1 MIGSTIDIIIS
12 VLLIIGGIVIG
23 VIFFWLSQDGKDSR
37 AGTQLEANSKK
48 SNASNVPQ
56 KVDYPRED
64 VQKFME
70 FDKIEDD
77 MIIQEKGNRFVM
89 AIKCQGINYD
99 LMSENEMLAVEE
111 GFSNFLNTLKYPIQL
126 YVQARSLNLEESINT
141 YKDRIMSLR
150 DEYIRT
156 ENSTGAAKRSGNL
169 TSQQRQALD
178 FELKKKRVLLEYGT
192 DIVNYV
198 EKMSLNRNI
207 LQRKYYIV
215 VSYHTS
221 ELGMA
226 TNFTKEEAHDLAY
239 SELYTR
245 CRSIAGALAPCG
257 VQTSIM
263 NSMELAEMLYVA
275 YNRDESDIYNI
286 RKAVD
291 NGFYRLYST
300 AQDVLEKKQ
309 IAIDNAVKEKA
320 IEEAETALKNAMN
333 RLKDKNGLT
342 YEEQQEDSAKA
353 QAMQLIIENSDQFDQ
368 DVVDD
373 ALIDLNSQM
382 HVPVMDEDEV
392 NVLSERETS
401 TVDQVVN
408 SINSST
414 EEKSKVDN
422 VNVGNTENT
431 KYHNDDAVKETVIL
445 GDDKISTKQKDAI
458 SDIDGL
464 VNNSSN
470 NDDSLV

>member
-1 MIGSTIDIIIS
+1 MIFTDPVNLLFTVLIMLLCLGLGMIAVLIFQSGKTGSNVD
-12 VLLIIGGIVIG
+12 
-23 VIFFWLSQDGKDSR
+23 
-37 AGTQLEANSKK
+37 ANNKK
-48 SNASNVPQ
+48 AESSSNAPK
-56 KVDYPRED
+56 KVEYPKED

-77 MIIQEKGNRFVM
+77 MIIQDKGNRFVM

-141 YKDRIMSLR
+141 YKNRIDELR
-150 DEYIRT
+150 DDYIRT
-156 ENSTGAAKRSGNL
+156 ENQNGLAKRSGNL
-169 TSQQRQALD
+169 TNQQKDQLD
-178 FELKKKRVLLEYGT
+178 FELKKKRVLLEYGA

-198 EKMSLNRNI
+198 EKMSTNRNI

-221 ELGMA
+221 ELGLA

-263 NSMELAEMLYVA
+263 NSIELAEMLYIA
-275 YNRDESDIYNI
+275 YNRDESDVYNI
-286 RKAVD
+286 RKALD

-300 AQDVLEKKQ
+300 AQDILEKKQ
-309 IAIDNAVKEKA
+309 IAIDNEVKEKA
-320 IEEAETALKNAMN
+320 IAEAEKALQNAMD

-373 ALIDLNSQM
+373 ALISLNSEM
-382 HVPVMDEDEV
+382 HVPVLNDREVDALTETTNNIEEEKANAPIDDVMNAISTPEEEPTVNLNTASEEINAESSIEDIISGTSSVSNPDEDS
-392 NVLSERETS
+392 LS
-401 TVDQVVN
+401 
-408 SINSST
+408 
-414 EEKSKVDN
+414 
-422 VNVGNTENT
+422 
-431 KYHNDDAVKETVIL
+431 
-445 GDDKISTKQKDAI
+445 
-458 SDIDGL
+458 
-464 VNNSSN
+464 
-470 NDDSLV
+470 

>member
-12 VLLIIGGIVIG
+12 ILLIIGGIVIG
-23 VIFFWLSQDGKDSR
+23 VIFFWLYQDGKDSR

-99 LMSENEMLAVEE
+99 LTSENEMLAVEE

-431 KYHNDDAVKETVIL
+431 KYHNDDTVKGTVIL

>member
-1 MIGSTIDIIIS
+1 MIGSSFDLFITILIIIFAAS
-12 VLLIIGGIVIG
+12 LGAIG
-23 VIFFWLSQDGKDSR
+23 VWIFKEGNSNEK
-37 AGTQLEANSKK
+37 LEANSKK
-48 SNASNVPQ
+48 EAKAANSQQ
-56 KVDYPRED
+56 KIDYPKED

-126 YVQARSLNLEESINT
+126 YVQARSLNLEESINA
-141 YKDRIMSLR
+141 YKDRIDTLR
-150 DEYIRT
+150 EDYIRT
-156 ENSTGAAKRSGNL
+156 ENSNGVAKRSGNL
-169 TSQQRQALD
+169 SLQEKDALD
-178 FELKKKRVLLEYGT
+178 FELKKKRILLEYGA

-198 EKMSLNRNI
+198 EKMSMNRNI

-263 NSMELAEMLYVA
+263 NSMELAEMLYIA
-275 YNRDESDIYNI
+275 YNRDESDVYNI
-286 RKAVD
+286 RKALD

-320 IEEAETALKNAMN
+320 IAEAEKALQAAMN
-333 RLKDKNGLT
+333 KLKDKNGLT

-368 DVVDD
+368 NVVDD
-373 ALIDLNSQM
+373 ALINLNSEM
-382 HVPVMDEDEV
+382 HIPVLD
-392 NVLSERETS
+392 EREIEALS
-401 TVDQVVN
+401 ANKENSAVQNVVN
-408 SINSST
+408 SINSSSDI
-414 EEKSKVDN
+414 EDVPN
-422 VNVGNTENT
+422 VSS
-431 KYHNDDAVKETVIL
+431 DDDD
-445 GDDKISTKQKDAI
+445 DDKLI
-458 SDIDGL
+458 
-464 VNNSSN
+464 
-470 NDDSLV
+470 

>member
-1 MIGSTIDIIIS
+1 MIGDPIT
-12 VLLIIGGIVIG
+12 IVIYVLIAILAACIGAIG
-23 VIFFWLSQDGKDSR
+23 VFIYQEGNVSN
-37 AGTQLEANSKK
+37 QLEANSKK
-48 SNASNVPQ
+48 SEASAT
-56 KVDYPRED
+56 KAKIDYPKED
-64 VQKFME
+64 VQGFME

-77 MIIQEKGNRFVM
+77 MIIQEKGNRFIM
-89 AIKCQGINYD
+89 ALKCQGINYD

-126 YVQARSLNLEESINT
+126 YVQARSLNLEESINKYRERLDGLKEDYT
-141 YKDRIMSLR
+141 
-150 DEYIRT
+150 RT
-156 ENSTGAAKRSGNL
+156 ESQNGMAKRAGTLS
-169 TSQQRQALD
+169 RQEKDALD
-178 FELKKKRVLLEYGT
+178 FELKKKRILLEYGA

-198 EKMSLNRNI
+198 EKMSVNRNI

-226 TNFTKEEAHDLAY
+226 TNFSKEDAHDLAY

-286 RKAVD
+286 RKALD

-309 IAIDNAVKEKA
+309 IAIDNKVKEQA
-320 IEEAETALKNAMN
+320 IEAAEKALQSAMN

-342 YEEQQEDSAKA
+342 YEEQQEDSTKA
-353 QAMQLIIENSDQFDQ
+353 QAMQLIIDNSDQFEQ
-368 DVVDD
+368 SVVDN

-382 HVPVMDEDEV
+382 HVPVLDSDEV
-392 NVLSERETS
+392 EALSTPPSVVTE
-401 TVDQVVN
+401 VVN
-408 SINSST
+408 TINNSGETPATENSNVSE
-414 EEKSKVDN
+414 EEK
-422 VNVGNTENT
+422 
-431 KYHNDDAVKETVIL
+431 L
-445 GDDKISTKQKDAI
+445 
-458 SDIDGL
+458 
-464 VNNSSN
+464 
-470 NDDSLV
+470 

>member
-12 VLLIIGGIVIG
+12 VLLILGGIVIG
-23 VIFFWLSQDGKDSR
+23 VIFFWLYQDGKESR

-48 SNASNVPQ
+48 SNAGNAPP
-56 KVDYPRED
+56 KTDYPREN

-126 YVQARSLNLEESINT
+126 YVQARSLNLEESINS

-150 DEYIRT
+150 DEYIRA

-169 TSQQRQALD
+169 TSQQKQALD
-178 FELKKKRVLLEYGT
+178 FELKKKRILLEYGT
-192 DIVNYV
+192 DIVNYI

-368 DVVDD
+368 NVVDD

-382 HVPVMDEDEV
+382 HVPIMDEDEV
-392 NVLSERETS
+392 NVLSQKEPT
-401 TVDQVVN
+401 TVDQVAN
-408 SINSST
+408 SINST
-414 EEKSKVDN
+414 NE
-422 VNVGNTENT
+422 ENT
-431 KYHNDDAVKETVIL
+431 KTTNDT
-445 GDDKISTKQKDAI
+445 GDKKLTNVPVANDEDES
-458 SDIDGL
+458 L
-464 VNNSSN
+464 VNNTNNPVSSIDDLISN
-470 NDDSLV
+470 SSKDDDSLV

>member
-1 MIGSTIDIIIS
+1 MIDTLSIVIDILF
-12 VLLIIGGIVIG
+12 VLAGMTLAAILYLL
-23 VIFFWLSQDGKDSR
+23 FKDGNEAITANK
-37 AGTQLEANSKK
+37 LESNSKK
-48 SNASNVPQ
+48 EGTTNAPQ
-56 KVDYPRED
+56 KTDYPREN

-77 MIIQEKGNRFVM
+77 MIIREKGNLFVM

-126 YVQARSLNLEESINT
+126 YVQARSLNLEESINA
-141 YKDRIMSLR
+141 YKDRILDLR
-150 DEYIRT
+150 DDYIRT
-156 ENSTGAAKRSGNL
+156 ENSTGVAKRTGNL
-169 TSQQRQALD
+169 TTQQKQALD
-178 FELKKKRVLLEYGT
+178 FELKKKRILLEYGT

-286 RKAVD
+286 RKAID

-309 IAIDNAVKEKA
+309 IAIDNQVKEKA
-320 IEEAETALKNAMN
+320 ITEAENALKSAME

-353 QAMQLIIENSDQFDQ
+353 QAMQMIIENSDQFDQ
-368 DVVDD
+368 EVVDD
-373 ALIDLNSQM
+373 ALIDLNSKM
-382 HVPVMDEDEV
+382 HVPIMDESEV
-392 NVLSERETS
+392 DVLTKKEPSA
-401 TVDQVVN
+401 VDQVVN
-408 SINSST
+408 NNEPSST
-414 EEKSKVDN
+414 SNEVKTDEENQVPNIDALIN
-422 VNVGNTENT
+422 NTS
-431 KYHNDDAVKETVIL
+431 
-445 GDDKISTKQKDAI
+445 G
-458 SDIDGL
+458 
-464 VNNSSN
+464 N
-470 NDDSLV
+470 NDDDLV

>member
-23 VIFFWLSQDGKDSR
+23 VIFFWLYQDGKDSR

-275 YNRDESDIYNI
+275 YNRDESDVYNI

-431 KYHNDDAVKETVIL
+431 KYHNDDAVKGTVIL

-458 SDIDGL
+458 SDINGL

>member
-1 MIGSTIDIIIS
+1 MIGDNPID
-12 VLLIIGGIVIG
+12 LIIMILGVVACLAAGAIG
-23 VIFFWLSQDGKDSR
+23 VFLYQDAKESR
-37 AGTQLEANSKK
+37 VGSQLEANSKK
-48 SNASNVPQ
+48 NNQ
-56 KVDYPRED
+56 KGTVSKVEFPKED

-70 FDKIEDD
+70 FEKIEDD
-77 MIIQEKGNRFVM
+77 MIIQDKGNRYVM

-126 YVQARSLNLEESINT
+126 YVQARSLNLEESINS
-141 YKDRIMSLR
+141 YKDRINNLR
-150 DEYIRT
+150 DEYSRSET
-156 ENSTGAAKRSGNL
+156 SAMMAKRSGEL
-169 TSQQRQALD
+169 TLQEKHALD
-178 FELKKKRVLLEYGT
+178 FELKKKRILLEYGT

-263 NSMELAEMLYVA
+263 NSMELAEMLYIA
-275 YNRDESDIYNI
+275 YNRDESDVYNI

-320 IEEAETALKNAMN
+320 IVEAEQALQKAMD

-342 YEEQQEDSAKA
+342 IEEQQEDSAKA
-353 QAMQLIIENSDQFDQ
+353 QAMQLIIDNSDQFEQ
-368 DVVDD
+368 SVVDE

-382 HVPVMDEDEV
+382 HVPILEDSEIDVLTASREISAVDEV
-392 NVLSERETS
+392 L
-401 TVDQVVN
+401 N
-408 SINSST
+408 SINSSDDDQL
-414 EEKSKVDN
+414 VAAGN
-422 VNVGNTENT
+422 VQ
-431 KYHNDDAVKETVIL
+431 DD
-445 GDDKISTKQKDAI
+445 DDDRLI
-458 SDIDGL
+458 
-464 VNNSSN
+464 
-470 NDDSLV
+470 

>member
-12 VLLIIGGIVIG
+12 ILLIIGGIVIG
-23 VIFFWLSQDGKDSR
+23 VIFFWLYQDGKESR

-48 SNASNVPQ
+48 SNSSNTPQ
-56 KVDYPRED
+56 KVEYPRED

-141 YKDRIMSLR
+141 YKERIMTLR
-150 DEYIRT
+150 DEYVRA
-156 ENSTGAAKRSGNL
+156 ENSTGAAKRAGNL
-169 TSQQRQALD
+169 TTQQRQALD
-178 FELKKKRVLLEYGT
+178 FDLKKKRVLLEYGT

-382 HVPVMDEDEV
+382 HVPIMDEDEV
-392 NVLSERETS
+392 DVLANKEPS

-408 SINSST
+408 SINSSN
-414 EEKSKVDN
+414 EEN
-422 VNVGNTENT
+422 VQTANAGNTN
-431 KYHNDDAVKETVIL
+431 KIG
-445 GDDKISTKQKDAI
+445 GDDLINNNNQVNPISSIDDLI
-458 SDIDGL
+458 S
-464 VNNSSN
+464 NSSN
-470 NDDSLV
+470 DDESLV

>member
-1 MIGSTIDIIIS
+1 MMGDPMTMVIYVLIFILSAALGALAVTIYRYGNADNMN
-12 VLLIIGGIVIG
+12 
-23 VIFFWLSQDGKDSR
+23 
-37 AGTQLEANSKK
+37 ANSQKK
-48 SNASNVPQ
+48 SASGPQ
-56 KVDYPRED
+56 KIDYPKED
-64 VQKFME
+64 IQKFME

-77 MIIQEKGNRFVM
+77 MIIQEKGNRYVM

-126 YVQARSLNLEESINT
+126 YVQARSLNLEESINS
-141 YKDRIMSLR
+141 YKDRLDKLR
-150 DEYIRT
+150 EEYDRT
-156 ENSTGAAKRSGNL
+156 ESANGIAKRSGNL
-169 TSQQRQALD
+169 TMQEREALD
-178 FELKKKRVLLEYGT
+178 FELKKKRILLEYGT
-192 DIVNYV
+192 DIVSYV
-198 EKMSLNRNI
+198 EKMSMNRNI
-207 LQRKYYIV
+207 LQRKYYII

-239 SELYTR
+239 SELYTM

-275 YNRDESDIYNI
+275 YNRDESDVYNI
-286 RKAVD
+286 RKALD
-291 NGFYRLYST
+291 SGFYRLYST

-320 IEEAETALKNAMN
+320 IQEAEKALQDAMN

-353 QAMQLIIENSDQFDQ
+353 QAMQLILDNSDQFEQ

-373 ALIDLNSQM
+373 ALIDLNSKM
-382 HVPVMDEDEV
+382 HVPILDEMEI
-392 NVLSERETS
+392 NALSNDKPS
-401 TVDQVVN
+401 AVKDVVDT
-408 SINSST
+408 INSTTATTTAT
-414 EEKSKVDN
+414 ESITSNEQPPVENSNLIDDN
-422 VNVGNTENT
+422 
-431 KYHNDDAVKETVIL
+431 DRLI
-445 GDDKISTKQKDAI
+445 
-458 SDIDGL
+458 
-464 VNNSSN
+464 
-470 NDDSLV
+470 

>member
-1 MIGSTIDIIIS
+1 MIFTDPVNLLFTVLIMLLCLGLGMIAVLIFQSGKTGSNVD
-12 VLLIIGGIVIG
+12 
-23 VIFFWLSQDGKDSR
+23 
-37 AGTQLEANSKK
+37 ANSKK
-48 SNASNVPQ
+48 AETSNNAP
-56 KVDYPRED
+56 KKTDYPKED
-64 VQKFME
+64 IQKFME

-77 MIIQEKGNRFVM
+77 MIIQDKGNRFVM

-141 YKDRIMSLR
+141 YKNRIDELR
-150 DEYIRT
+150 DEYLRT
-156 ENSTGAAKRSGNL
+156 ENQNGIAKRSGNL
-169 TSQQRQALD
+169 TNQQKDQLD
-178 FELKKKRVLLEYGT
+178 FELKKKRVLLEYGA

-198 EKMSLNRNI
+198 EKMSMNRNI

-221 ELGMA
+221 ELGLA

-263 NSMELAEMLYVA
+263 NSIELAEMLYIA

-286 RKAVD
+286 RKALD

-309 IAIDNAVKEKA
+309 IAIDNEVKEKA
-320 IEEAETALKNAMN
+320 IAEAERALQNAMD

-373 ALIDLNSQM
+373 ALISLNSEM
-382 HVPVMDEDEV
+382 HVPVLDEREVDSLTETTDKLEEERANTPIDDVMNVINTPEEEPMVNLNTASEEINAESSIEDIISGTSSISNPDED
-392 NVLSERETS
+392 
-401 TVDQVVN
+401 
-408 SINSST
+408 
-414 EEKSKVDN
+414 
-422 VNVGNTENT
+422 
-431 KYHNDDAVKETVIL
+431 
-445 GDDKISTKQKDAI
+445 
-458 SDIDGL
+458 
-464 VNNSSN
+464 
-470 NDDSLV
+470 SLA

>member
-23 VIFFWLSQDGKDSR
+23 VIFFWLYQDGKDSR

-373 ALIDLNSQM
+373 ALIDLDSQM

>member
-1 MIGSTIDIIIS
+1 MIGGIGSTVDLFIT
-12 VLLIIGGIVIG
+12 LLIVVLGAALGVIG
-23 VIFFWLSQDGKDSR
+23 FWIYQDGKNSNVLD
-37 AGTQLEANSKK
+37 ANSQKANK
-48 SNASNVPQ
+48 PGNAPG
-56 KVDYPRED
+56 KIDYPKED

-77 MIIQEKGNRFVM
+77 MIIQDKGNRYVM

-141 YKDRIMSLR
+141 YKERITVLR
-150 DEYIRT
+150 DEYARS
-156 ENSTGAAKRSGNL
+156 ESSVGMAKRSGNL
-169 TSQQRQALD
+169 TMQERQALE
-178 FELKKKRVLLEYGT
+178 FELKKKRILLEYGS

-198 EKMSLNRNI
+198 EKMSMNRNI
-207 LQRKYYIV
+207 LQRSYYIV

-263 NSMELAEMLYVA
+263 NSIELAEMLYVA
-275 YNRDESDIYNI
+275 YNRDDSDIYNL
-286 RKAVD
+286 RKALD

-309 IAIDNAVKEKA
+309 IALDNEVKERA
-320 IEEAETALKNAMN
+320 IAEAEKALQDAMN

-342 YEEQQEDSAKA
+342 YEQQQNDSAKA
-353 QAMQLIIENSDQFDQ
+353 QAMQLIIENSDQFEQ
-368 DVVDD
+368 GVVDD
-373 ALIDLNSQM
+373 ALISLNSQM
-382 HVPVMDEDEV
+382 NIPILDDTEV
-392 NVLSERETS
+392 EALTENRTS
-401 TVDQVVN
+401 TSVENIVN
-408 SINSST
+408 TINT
-414 EEKSKVDN
+414 PEN
-422 VNVGNTENT
+422 VQQDDTISNLTEN
-431 KYHNDDAVKETVIL
+431 
-445 GDDKISTKQKDAI
+445 
-458 SDIDGL
+458 
-464 VNNSSN
+464 VNNSIDYLN
-470 NDDSLV
+470 NALENNNEDDQKLV

>member
-1 MIGSTIDIIIS
+1 MIGGNPLD
-12 VLLIIGGIVIG
+12 LLIWAAVILISAAAG
-23 VIFFWLSQDGKDSR
+23 ALFLFLYQDAKESR
-37 AGTQLEANSKK
+37 VNSQLEANSNKNNKK
-48 SNASNVPQ
+48 GSQA
-56 KVDYPRED
+56 KIDYPRED
-64 VQKFME
+64 VQNFME

-77 MIIQEKGNRFVM
+77 MIIQDKGNRFVM

-126 YVQARSLNLEESINT
+126 YVQARSLNLEESINS
-141 YKDRIMSLR
+141 YKTRIGSLR
-150 DEYIRT
+150 DEFTRE
-156 ENSTGAAKRSGNL
+156 ENSAGMAKRSGNL
-169 TSQQRQALD
+169 STQEKQALD
-178 FELKKKRVLLEYGT
+178 FELKKKRILLEYGT

-198 EKMSLNRNI
+198 EKMSMNRNI

-215 VSYHTS
+215 VSYHIS

-286 RKAVD
+286 RKALD

-320 IEEAETALKNAMN
+320 IAEAEQALQKAMN
-333 RLKDKNGLT
+333 KLKDKNGLS

-353 QAMQLIIENSDQFDQ
+353 QAMQLIIDNSDQFEQ
-368 DVVDD
+368 EVVDD

-382 HVPVMDEDEV
+382 HAPILEDSEVEILAADKTPSAVNEVM
-392 NVLSERETS
+392 
-401 TVDQVVN
+401 N
-408 SINSST
+408 SIKSSDD
-414 EEKSKVDN
+414 EELATASSVP
-422 VNVGNTENT
+422 
-431 KYHNDDAVKETVIL
+431 DDDRLI
-445 GDDKISTKQKDAI
+445 
-458 SDIDGL
+458 
-464 VNNSSN
+464 
-470 NDDSLV
+470 

>member
-1 MIGSTIDIIIS
+1 MIDTLSIVIDILF
-12 VLLIIGGIVIG
+12 VLAGMTLAAILYLL
-23 VIFFWLSQDGKDSR
+23 FKDGNEAITANK
-37 AGTQLEANSKK
+37 LESNSKK
-48 SNASNVPQ
+48 EGTTNAPQ
-56 KVDYPRED
+56 KTDYPREN

-77 MIIQEKGNRFVM
+77 MIIREKGNLFVM

-126 YVQARSLNLEESINT
+126 YVQARSLNLEESINA
-141 YKDRIMSLR
+141 YKDRILDLR
-150 DEYIRT
+150 DDYIRA
-156 ENSTGAAKRSGNL
+156 ENSTGVAKRTGNL
-169 TSQQRQALD
+169 TTQQKQALD
-178 FELKKKRVLLEYGT
+178 FELKKKRILLEYGT

-286 RKAVD
+286 RKAID

-309 IAIDNAVKEKA
+309 IAIDNQVKEKA
-320 IEEAETALKNAMN
+320 ITEAENALKSAME

-353 QAMQLIIENSDQFDQ
+353 QAMQMIIENSDQFDQ
-368 DVVDD
+368 EVVDD
-373 ALIDLNSQM
+373 ALIDLNSKM
-382 HVPVMDEDEV
+382 HVPIMDESEV
-392 NVLSERETS
+392 DVLTKKEPSA
-401 TVDQVVN
+401 VDQVVN
-408 SINSST
+408 NNEPSSASNEVKTDEENQVPNIDALIN
-414 EEKSKVDN
+414 
-422 VNVGNTENT
+422 NTS
-431 KYHNDDAVKETVIL
+431 
-445 GDDKISTKQKDAI
+445 G
-458 SDIDGL
+458 
-464 VNNSSN
+464 N
-470 NDDSLV
+470 NDDDLV

>member
-1 MIGSTIDIIIS
+1 MIDF
-12 VLLIIGGIVIG
+12 VDLAFYLLIG
-23 VIFFWLSQDGKDSR
+23 VLAMALGAMVVLIFQEGK
-37 AGTQLEANSKK
+37 TNTKLEANSKK
-48 SNASNVPQ
+48 ATTPT
-56 KVDYPRED
+56 KIDYPRED

-77 MIIQEKGNRFVM
+77 MIIQEKGNRFIM

-126 YVQARSLNLEESINT
+126 YVQARSLNLEDSINA
-141 YKDRIMSLR
+141 YKERLENLREEYGRTETATSIAKRTENMSLR
-150 DEYIRT
+150 EKD
-156 ENSTGAAKRSGNL
+156 
-169 TSQQRQALD
+169 ALD
-178 FELKKKRVLLEYGT
+178 FELKKKRILLEYGT

-198 EKMSLNRNI
+198 EKMSMNRNI

-221 ELGMA
+221 ELGMT

-263 NSMELAEMLYVA
+263 NSMELAEMLYIA
-275 YNRDESDIYNI
+275 YNRDDSDIYNI

-320 IEEAETALKNAMN
+320 IAEAEKALQNAMN
-333 RLKDKNGLT
+333 KLKDKNGLT

-353 QAMQLIIENSDQFDQ
+353 QAMQLIIENSDQFEQ
-368 DVVDD
+368 EVVDD
-373 ALIDLNSQM
+373 ALISLNSEM
-382 HVPVMDEDEV
+382 HMPILDERDVEA
-392 NVLSERETS
+392 LTASEEP
-401 TVDQVVN
+401 
-408 SINSST
+408 
-414 EEKSKVDN
+414 
-422 VNVGNTENT
+422 NT
-431 KYHNDDAVKETVIL
+431 
-445 GDDKISTKQKDAI
+445 
-458 SDIDGL
+458 
-464 VNNSSN
+464 VNNLKNITSN
-470 NDDSLV
+470 EEYVSNVINTSDFNGIADDERLI

>member
-12 VLLIIGGIVIG
+12 VLLVIGGIVIG
-23 VIFFWLSQDGKDSR
+23 VIFFWLYQDGKESR
-37 AGTQLEANSKK
+37 TSNQLEANSRK
-48 SNASNVPQ
+48 SNGGNTPQ
-56 KVDYPRED
+56 KVEYPRED
-64 VQKFME
+64 IQKFME

-141 YKDRIMSLR
+141 YKDRIMALR
-150 DEYIRT
+150 DEYVRI
-156 ENSTGAAKRSGNL
+156 ENSTGAAKRAGNL

-221 ELGMA
+221 ELGMS

-245 CRSIAGALAPCG
+245 CRSIAGALSPCG

-320 IEEAETALKNAMN
+320 IEEAELALKNAMN

-342 YEEQQEDSAKA
+342 YEEQQEDSAKS

-368 DVVDD
+368 DIVDD

-382 HVPVMDEDEV
+382 HIPIMDEDEV
-392 NVLSERETS
+392 NVLANKAPSAI
-401 TVDQVVN
+401 DQVVN
-408 SINSST
+408 SINNSSQEDLET
-414 EEKSKVDN
+414 TNMENTNKTNDEDLLN
-422 VNVGNTENT
+422 QTTENEDLDG
-431 KYHNDDAVKETVIL
+431 NQINSVNSIDDL
-445 GDDKISTKQKDAI
+445 LNNHSDA
-458 SDIDGL
+458 
-464 VNNSSN
+464 
-470 NDDSLV
+470 DDSLV

>member
-1 MIGSTIDIIIS
+1 MLGGIGNPLDLFITILI
-12 VLLIIGGIVIG
+12 VLLGAALGAIALWIY
-23 VIFFWLSQDGKDSR
+23 QDGKNGAALD
-37 AGTQLEANSKK
+37 ANS
-48 SNASNVPQ
+48 Q
-56 KVDYPRED
+56 KANNKTTNTPTKIDYPKED

-77 MIIQEKGNRFVM
+77 MIIQDKGNRFVM

-126 YVQARSLNLEESINT
+126 YVQARSLNLEESINV
-141 YKDRIMSLR
+141 YKDRITFLR
-150 DEYIRT
+150 DEYARA
-156 ENSTGAAKRSGNL
+156 ESSAGMARRSGNL
-169 TSQQRQALD
+169 TMQERQALD
-178 FELKKKRVLLEYGT
+178 FELKKKRILLEYGT

-198 EKMSLNRNI
+198 EKMSMNRNI
-207 LQRKYYIV
+207 LQRSYYIV

-286 RKAVD
+286 RKALD

-309 IAIDNAVKEKA
+309 IALDNEVKERA
-320 IEEAETALKNAMN
+320 IAEAEKALQDAMNKLKN
-333 RLKDKNGLT
+333 KNGLT
-342 YEEQQEDSAKA
+342 YEEQQNDSAKA
-353 QAMQLIIENSDQFDQ
+353 QAMQLIIENSDQFEQ
-368 DVVDD
+368 GVVDD
-373 ALIDLNSQM
+373 ALISLNSQM
-382 HVPVMDEDEV
+382 HVPVLDETEIEALTE
-392 NVLSERETS
+392 NRTPTS
-401 TVDQVVN
+401 IENVVN
-408 SINSST
+408 SINT
-414 EEKSKVDN
+414 PDAVEVDDTISN
-422 VNVGNTENT
+422 LTEN
-431 KYHNDDAVKETVIL
+431 I
-445 GDDKISTKQKDAI
+445 
-458 SDIDGL
+458 
-464 VNNSSN
+464 NNSIDYLN
-470 NDDSLV
+470 NALENNGPINYANDSLSNDGPINLQDDDDERLV

>member
-1 MIGSTIDIIIS
+1 MIGGNPLD
-12 VLLIIGGIVIG
+12 LLIGVAVILISAAAG
-23 VIFFWLSQDGKDSR
+23 ALFLFLYQDGKESR
-37 AGTQLEANSKK
+37 VGNQLEANSNK
-48 SNASNVPQ
+48 NAQKGSHS
-56 KVDYPRED
+56 KVDYPKED
-64 VQKFME
+64 VQNFME

-77 MIIQEKGNRFVM
+77 MIIQDKGNRFVM

-126 YVQARSLNLEESINT
+126 YVQARSLNLEESINS
-141 YKDRIMSLR
+141 YKNRIGNLR
-150 DEYIRT
+150 DEYVRA
-156 ENSTGAAKRSGNL
+156 ENSTGMAKRSGNL
-169 TSQQRQALD
+169 SMQEKQALD
-178 FELKKKRVLLEYGT
+178 FELKKKRILLEYGT

-198 EKMSLNRNI
+198 EKMSMNRNI

-215 VSYHTS
+215 VSYHIS

-286 RKAVD
+286 RKALD

-320 IEEAETALKNAMN
+320 IAEAEQALQKAMN
-333 RLKDKNGLT
+333 KLKDKNGLS

-353 QAMQLIIENSDQFDQ
+353 QAMQLIIDNSDQFEQ
-368 DVVDD
+368 EVVDD

-382 HVPVMDEDEV
+382 HIPILEDSEVEILSADKTPSAVDE
-392 NVLSERETS
+392 
-401 TVDQVVN
+401 VVN
-408 SINSST
+408 SINSS
-414 EEKSKVDN
+414 
-422 VNVGNTENT
+422 
-431 KYHNDDAVKETVIL
+431 DDELLTAGSIM
-445 GDDKISTKQKDAI
+445 DDDR
-458 SDIDGL
+458 L
-464 VNNSSN
+464 V
-470 NDDSLV
+470 